1 MLNLNT
7 IFCSNMIM
15 QAKKPVRFF
24 GTGKGE
30 VKIAFN
36 NEEKRT
42 KANGDWTLEFSPVDY
57 GGPYSAVISFDGEKT
72 VLENIYF
79 GDVYLLSGQS
89 NMQLKLSMTNEPKE
103 AYQGN
108 ENVRLFT
115 VDRLEDEEYFHAR
128 DGWVELTKDS
138 AEYFSSL
145 GYYIGQNLATDQR
158 KIGLI
163 ACYQGA
169 SNIQTWLPKEV
180 AQREEFLADL
190 PVSSRAVYP
199 LWNDD
204 GQLFEYQLKKILPY
218 AIAGV
223 VWYQGESNTD
233 GEEGTLYF
241 EMLRAL
247 VESWRE
253 SFMDNK
259 LPFVVVQ
266 IADLN
271 GKLEGWKRV
280 QDAQLRAGKEID
292 GVDCVI
298 CRDICEN
305 DDIHP
310 KSKRELGK
318 RIADVLR

>member
-1 MLNLNT
+1 
-7 IFCSNMIM
+7 
-15 QAKKPVRFF
+15 
-24 GTGKGE
+24 
-30 VKIAFN
+30 
-36 NEEKRT
+36 
-42 KANGDWTLEFSPVDY
+42 
-57 GGPYSAVISFDGEKT
+57 
-72 VLENIYF
+72 
-79 GDVYLLSGQS
+79 
-89 NMQLKLSMTNEPKE
+89 
-103 AYQGN
+103 
-108 ENVRLFT
+108 
-115 VDRLEDEEYFHAR
+115 
-128 DGWVELTKDS
+128 
-138 AEYFSSL
+138 
-145 GYYIGQNLATDQR
+145 
-158 KIGLI
+158 
-163 ACYQGA
+163 
-169 SNIQTWLPKEV
+169 LPKEV

-190 PVSSRAVYP
+190 PVSSRAIYP

-271 GKLEGWKRV
+271 GKLGGWKRV

-310 KSKRELGK
+310 QSKRALGK
-318 RIADVLR
+318 RISDILK

>member
-1 MLNLNT
+1 MLKLNDL
-7 IFCSNMIM
+7 FRSNMIM
-15 QAKKPVRFF
+15 QAEKPVRFF
-24 GTGKGE
+24 GVGVGA
-30 VKIAFN
+30 VKINFLGQ
-36 NEEKRT
+36 EKRLD
-42 KANGDWTLEFSPVDY
+42 ADGQWMIEFPAVEY
-57 GGPYSAVISFDGEKT
+57 GGPYSVEITLDTVKI
-72 VLENIYF
+72 VLENVYF

-89 NMQLKLSMTNEPKE
+89 NMQFKLSMSNEPIKDYR
-103 AYQGN
+103 AN

-115 VDRLEDEEYFHAR
+115 VDRIEDEEFFHSR
-128 DGWVELTKDS
+128 DGWVELTKENAGNFS
-138 AEYFSSL
+138 AL
-145 GYYIGQNLATDQR
+145 GYYIGQNLATEAR

-169 SNIQTWLPKEV
+169 STIHTWLPKEV
-180 AQREEFLADL
+180 ASREEFLADQPL
-190 PVSSRAVYP
+190 CSRRVYP
-199 LWNDD
+199 LWNAD

-233 GEEGTLYF
+233 GEEGILYF
-241 EMLRAL
+241 ELLRAL
-247 VESWRE
+247 TESWRKE
-253 SFMDNK
+253 FADEK

-266 IADLN
+266 IADFKGN
-271 GKLEGWKRV
+271 SAGWRRVQQAQERAGRELEGV
-280 QDAQLRAGKEID
+280 T
-292 GVDCVI
+292 CVV